1 MRAHTRLHVHSC
13 LLHSHECSLVL
24 SRFWE
29 TRLTSF
35 FCCCCVANV
44 FSSALVHLKVLDI
57 RKNQFKTLPDTIQF
71 YTDLR
76 KLNISHNQ
84 LLNLGS
90 AIRNC
95 EVLEEIWCQVL
106 SFLVFFQYAQAGE
119 RDEKAGER
127 EACASWR
134 KRCARDE
141 RLIFFNTNACK
152 RDERLVFFK
161 VNSST
166 SYFLKHSVSSASL
179 PCCYLS
185 LPTLKFFDP

>member
-1 MRAHTRLHVHSC
+1 M
-13 LLHSHECSLVL
+13 L
-24 SRFWE
+24 SRFCN

-35 FCCCCVANV
+35 FFCCVANV

-106 SFLVFFQYAQAGE
+106 PFKYFFSM
-119 RDEKAGER
+119 RKLEKEMR
-127 EACASWR
+127 KLEKEMR
-134 KRCARDE
+134 KR
-141 RLIFFNTNACK
+141 
-152 RDERLVFFK
+152 
-161 VNSST
+161 
-166 SYFLKHSVSSASL
+166 
-179 PCCYLS
+179 
-185 LPTLKFFDP
+185 

>member
-1 MRAHTRLHVHSC
+1 VLRHLQLFRVSHNCLSVLPREMGKMRGLTHLDLGGNRVGNLPYDMRCTLVCACALARAFFHVAC
-13 LLHSHECSLVL
+13 HEYSLVL
-24 SRFWE
+24 SRFCD

-35 FCCCCVANV
+35 FFVVANG

-106 SFLVFFQYAQAGE
+106 PF
-119 RDEKAGER
+119 
-127 EACASWR
+127 
-134 KRCARDE
+134 
-141 RLIFFNTNACK
+141 
-152 RDERLVFFK
+152 
-161 VNSST
+161 
-166 SYFLKHSVSSASL
+166 
-179 PCCYLS
+179 
-185 LPTLKFFDP
+185 